1 MMASTFHAGAESSV
15 ENRSLTGLDATKSVR
30 HEVRKQ
36 VGAVRFPP
44 AGPAGTGVYGMIRC
58 VLLLLIALPAA
69 GIAGAI
75 HPELS
80 GRVAAPAPAGCAEY
94 GFLFIRLYR
103 AELWTDAET
112 LPGEKFGLTLT
123 YRREF
128 SRDLL
133 VSSSISE
140 MARMSGRQQSSFGPV
155 RAQLEVIMRPV
166 SQGDR
171 FTAWKNGSGDVE
183 FFFNGKAVGV
193 LDRDAD
199 LFLDIWL
206 GDRSRDAGKR
216 EKMLSG
222 RCESRY
228 RSDG

>member
-1 MMASTFHAGAESSV
+1 MMAGTFQAGAENSV

-30 HEVRKQ
+30 HEARKP

-44 AGPAGTGVYGMIRC
+44 RGRRALAYRMIRR
-58 VLLLLIALPAA
+58 VLLLLIALPVA
-69 GIAGAI
+69 GIAGAV

-112 LPGEKFGLTLT
+112 LPGENFGLTLT
-123 YRREF
+123 YRRDF

-140 MARMSGRQQSSFGPV
+140 MARMSGRPEGSFGPA
-155 RAQLEVIMRPV
+155 RAQLEMAMRRV

-171 FTAWKNGSGDVE
+171 FTAWRNGAGGVE
-183 FFFNGKAVGV
+183 FFFNGKGVGI

-206 GDRSRDAGKR
+206 GDRSREAGKR
-216 EKMLSG
+216 EKLLSG